1 MNRSDGA
8 TAKHPSSHTVAH
20 RPGGADVNRPDA
32 TTAKHPSSQTVVH
45 RPGGADVN
53 RPYGTTAKR
62 ALSQT
67 VSRVGVWLILAL
79 LLFWSLGP
87 VLVMIF
93 TSFKARQDIFSVPTH
108 LLPETW
114 TLDNFVTVFTAST
127 MPQALLNSVIVGA
140 LVAVATLVFCFSAGY
155 ALARFRFR
163 SARPLALAILLGQ
176 VVPLTVVLLPLY
188 QFVSSLKLLDTAI
201 GLAFAHLAITVPLVT
216 WMVRNQIAAIPVE
229 LEHAAMIDGASRF
242 DAVTYITLPI
252 CAPGL
257 AAAGLFAFLQS
268 WHEFLFASV
277 MTSSTAARTAP
288 VALTEFAN
296 EFNVDWG
303 ATMAASVTLTVPIVV
318 LFVML
323 QRYFIGGFTAGAVK
337 G

>member
-1 MNRSDGA
+1 MS
-8 TAKHPSSHTVAH
+8 
-20 RPGGADVNRPDA
+20 RPLLRGLSFGGLW
-32 TTAKHPSSQTVVH
+32 
-45 RPGGADVN
+45 
-53 RPYGTTAKR
+53 
-62 ALSQT
+62 AL
-67 VSRVGVWLILAL
+67 LAA
-79 LLFWSLGP
+79 LLFWSLAP
-87 VLVMIF
+87 VVVMIF
-93 TSFKARQDIFSVPTH
+93 TSFKARQDIFAVPVR

-114 TLDNFVTVFTAST
+114 TLENYVTVFTAST
-127 MPQALLNSVIVGA
+127 MPQALVNSVIVGL

-188 QFVSSLKLLDTAI
+188 QIVSSMKLLDTTI

-216 WMVRNQIAAIPVE
+216 WMVRNQVAAIPVE
-229 LEHAAMIDGASRF
+229 LEEAAQIDGGSRF

-257 AAAGLFAFLQS
+257 AAAGMFAFLQS

-288 VALTEFAN
+288 VSLTEFAN

-303 ATMAASVTLTVPIVV
+303 ATMAASVVLTVPIVIV
-318 LFVML
+318 FVAL
-323 QRYFIGGFTAGAVK
+323 QRYFVGGLTGGAVK